1 MTGNCL
7 IAQSGGPTAVINN
20 SLYGIIEESLQS
32 PQIQKVYGA
41 RRGVYGLLNQDYI
54 DLGQLSKP
62 QLEML
67 RMTPGAAL
75 GSWRYKLSTHEI
87 EIIVAHMQAN
97 DIRYFYYI
105 GGNGSMHVAHLI
117 HQAAQKKGYE
127 LNVIGVPKTVDNDL
141 TQTDHSPGFGSAA
154 KFLAT
159 SILDM
164 SMDIMSLPKS
174 NRITIVETMGRNT
187 GWLAASCALGMQQ
200 ETGIPLLIYIPE
212 SPFCEEK
219 FLRDVQKKYE
229 QHGSA
234 LVIVS
239 EGIRDG
245 AGRLIADSAL
255 VRDAVGRPQLGGVA
269 GYLKD
274 VITTQ
279 GAGLSARYILPSI
292 WQRSGMMFSSG
303 VDVEEAYLAGK
314 HACYHAK
321 QGINGAMV
329 TLQRKKRPF
338 YAVEYGSVPLKEVAG
353 KEKLFPLEWYDA
365 DSHFVKAEFFD
376 YIYPL
381 IQGEVS
387 IPMKNGLPAYQYF
400 IS

>member
-32 PQIQKVYGA
+32 PNIGKVFGA

-54 DLGQLSKP
+54 DLSLLSKT

-75 GSWRYKLSTHEI
+75 GSWRYKLNTREI
-87 EIIVAHMQAN
+87 DIIVAHMQAN

-105 GGNGSMHVAHLI
+105 GGNGSMHVAQLI
-117 HQAAQKKGYE
+117 HQAARKKGYD

-164 SMDIMSLPKS
+164 SMDIMSSPRS

-187 GWLAASCALGMQQ
+187 GWLAASCALGLKD
-200 ETGIPLLIYIPE
+200 ETGIPMLIYIPE
-212 SPFCEEK
+212 SPFSEEK
-219 FLRDVQKKYE
+219 FMHDIRKKYE
-229 QHGSA
+229 EHGSA

-239 EGIRDG
+239 EGIRNREG
-245 AGRLIADSAL
+245 KLIAEGSLA
-255 VRDAVGRPQLGGVA
+255 RDPVGRPQLGGVA
-269 GYLKD
+269 SYLKELI
-274 VITTQ
+274 VKE
-279 GAGLSARYILPSI
+279 GSGLSARYILPSI
-292 WQRSGMMFSSG
+292 WQRSGMMFSSR

-314 HACYHAK
+314 HACYHAR

-329 TLQRKKRPF
+329 TIQRSNGTS
-338 YAVEYGSVPLKEVAG
+338 YSVEYGSVPLTEVAG
-353 KEKLFPLEWYDA
+353 REKLFPLEWYDA
-365 DSHFVKAEFFD
+365 DNHFVKNEFLD
-376 YIYPL
+376 YLYPL

-387 IPMKNGLPAYQYF
+387 IPMKNGLPAYQHF